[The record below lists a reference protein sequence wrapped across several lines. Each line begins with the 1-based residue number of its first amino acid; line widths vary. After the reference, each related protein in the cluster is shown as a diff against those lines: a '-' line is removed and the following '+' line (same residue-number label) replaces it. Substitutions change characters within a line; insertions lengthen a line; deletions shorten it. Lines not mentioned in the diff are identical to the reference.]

1 MVMAGSSLGRPD
13 RMPLLTAGVGM
24 EWVGEWSG
32 AECLLPAVPQTL
44 HPVRGWLFPQPV
56 LSWLVQLRALC
67 GGRGWEGRID
77 EHLPGDGSPHS
88 PLVRIPLNPG
98 PLHSLDLRP
107 QNPNELVQPVASW
120 MVFVCLFPKE
130 APSLR

>member
-44 HPVRGWLFPQPV
+44 HPARGWLFPQSV
-56 LSWLVQLRALC
+56 LSSLVQLRALC
-67 GGRGWEGRID
+67 VGAGAGRGA
-77 EHLPGDGSPHS
+77 LM
-88 PLVRIPLNPG
+88 NT
-98 PLHSLDLRP
+98 
-107 QNPNELVQPVASW
+107 
-120 MVFVCLFPKE
+120 CKE
-130 APSLR
+130 IGALTLLW